1 MKQKTCGGSWL
12 CSYWAKTIKMLN
24 KIRKRRKKLRNLKE
38 EEGEEEEEGNKGT
51 EGTVGK
57 IVPKNLDIIR
67 LEITEKPVKPKI
79 CTKLCK
85 LV

>member
-1 MKQKTCGGSWL
+1 MKQKTCGGRWL
-12 CSYWAKTIKMLN
+12 CSCWTKTIKMLN

-57 IVPKNLDIIR
+57 IVPKNLDIIH

>member
-1 MKQKTCGGSWL
+1 MGVGGYVVVGLKQYKCLTKLGKGG
-12 CSYWAKTIKMLN
+12 
-24 KIRKRRKKLRNLKE
+24 KKLRNLKE

-57 IVPKNLDIIR
+57 IVPKNLDIIH

>member
-1 MKQKTCGGSWL
+1 MGVGGYVVVGLKQYKCLTKLGKGG
-12 CSYWAKTIKMLN
+12 
-24 KIRKRRKKLRNLKE
+24 KKLRNLKE

-51 EGTVGK
+51 VGK
-57 IVPKNLDIIR
+57 IVPKNLDIIH

-79 CTKLCK
+79 CAKLCK